1 ELKTQKCLYLRAK
14 NIVST
19 LNLDLKNAGV
29 DLDEMIVYENV
40 FKKGDKKLTHPAIF
54 IFTSPLSV
62 ENFLKF
68 YSLKEED
75 KVVVIGQSTA
85 KKLLNFKNLYICENQ
100 SLLECVKLAKTL
112 V

>member
-1 ELKTQKCLYLRAK
+1 MYLRAK

-19 LNLDLKNAGV
+19 LNLDLKNVGV
-29 DLDEMIVYENV
+29 DLDEVIVYENV

-62 ENFLKF
+62 KILKF